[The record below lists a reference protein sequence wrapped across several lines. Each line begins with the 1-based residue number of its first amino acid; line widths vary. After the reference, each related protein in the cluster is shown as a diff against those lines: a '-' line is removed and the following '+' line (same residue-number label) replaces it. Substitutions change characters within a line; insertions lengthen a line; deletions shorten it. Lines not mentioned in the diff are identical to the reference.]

1 MRVLKTEADLGA
13 HLPPGGVLVPTMG
26 ALHAGHL
33 ALVKRGVQAARTA
46 QTACVVSIFVNPTQF
61 NDPKDMAA
69 YPRTLDA
76 DLAACRDCGATDVFV
91 PEIDVIYPME
101 REPLAPEL
109 PAVATEP
116 KLEDAFRPGHFLG
129 VCQVVWRL
137 FELTRPSVAVF
148 GEKDWQQLR
157 AVTAMSESM
166 GLPVRILGVPT
177 VRESDGLAMS
187 SRNRHLGES
196 DRKTALGLYRALLES
211 QGVAS
216 VDAAEAHM
224 RKLMTNAGVEVEYA
238 AIRDAR
244 TLTKRPGQSDGPF
257 RAFVAGRVG
266 PTRLLDNMEWS

>member
-1 MRVLKTEADLGA
+1 MRVLKTESDIEA

-46 QTACVVSIFVNPTQF
+46 ETACVVSIFVNPTQF
-61 NDPKDMAA
+61 NDPKDLTA

-76 DLAACRDCGATDVFV
+76 DLAACEACGATDVFV
-91 PEIDVIYPME
+91 PEIDVVYPME

-116 KLEDAFRPGHFLG
+116 GLEDAFRPDHFLG

-137 FELTRPSVAVF
+137 FELTRPALGVF

-157 AVTAMSESM
+157 TVSAMSEAM
-166 GLPVRILGVPT
+166 QLPVKILGVPT

-187 SRNRHLGES
+187 SRNQHLGEA
-196 DRKTALGLYRALLES
+196 DRKSALGLYRALLES
-211 QGVAS
+211 QGVVSIEAG
-216 VDAAEAHM
+216 EAHM
-224 RKLMTNAGVEVEYA
+224 RKLMTDAGVEVEYA
-238 AIRDAR
+238 AIRDAE
-244 TLTKRPGQSDGPF
+244 TLSKRPGECGGAF
-257 RAFVAGRVG
+257 RALVAGRVG
-266 PTRLLDNMEWS
+266 PTRLLDNMVWS